1 MAKKKRE
8 SFFWTSYSDLMTS
21 LFFVMLTLFVLAVAL
36 LHREVVNIGKERDAI
51 SKERDAISKE
61 RDATEAELI
70 KINEIREALKSINP
84 KYFDYNAQYKKHILK
99 TVVKFDRGSSNINDI
114 NKATKDTLVAVRNSI
129 SKFLGELYQKDKKAS
144 YLLVIEGQAS
154 KDNYFLNN
162 QLSYDRALSLFKF
175 WFPNQKETTL
185 QFENYPCEVV
195 IAGAGCM
202 EGKPRAD
209 RNEDNQRFL
218 IQIMP
223 KPGIIDE

>member
-21 LFFVMLTLFVLAVAL
+21 LFFIMLTLFVLAIAL
-36 LHREVVNIGKERDAI
+36 LHKQVVQIGKD
-51 SKERDAISKE
+51 KE
-61 RDATEAELI
+61 ATEKELA
-70 KINEIREALKSINP
+70 KINEIRTAIQSIDST
-84 KYFDYNAQYKKHILK
+84 YFMYDDNYKKHILK
-99 TVVKFDRGSSNINDI
+99 TEVKFQTGSSNINDLDA
-114 NKATKDTLVAVRNSI
+114 ATQRELLAVRDTIKS
-129 SKFLGELYQKDKKAS
+129 FLDQLIEKDKKAS
-144 YLLVIEGQAS
+144 YLLIIEGQAS
-154 KDNYFLNN
+154 KDNYSLNN

-185 QFENYPCEVV
+185 QFYNLPCEVV

-202 EGKPRAD
+202 DGKPKALK
-209 RNEDNQRFL
+209 NSDNQRFL